1 MGYRRKK
8 RTFKGFTLFG
18 RKDGGAIC
26 WNGYRVWVYNK
37 DSDFF
42 CNVSLLITVKPPRP
56 SSLFSFCSSYG
67 QANTKVQELPSLVL
81 AGSSVHESQAA
92 CKDAHPSSP
101 PQSPLIT
108 INVQNVPFPCS
119 LRPLSD
125 LLATP
130 PPLPRKPHMWVTSPH
145 PHGVCVAS
153 SAWRSRSS
161 FGQGGPPLLCRTPTK
176 VIKRVSE
183 IGGWPRGGTRKSF
196 LSIYVWIIC

>member
-8 RTFKGFTLFG
+8 RTFKGFTLFS

-42 CNVSLLITVKPPRP
+42 CNVSLLISVKPPGP
-56 SSLFSFCSSYG
+56 SSPFSFCSANG
-67 QANTKVQELPSLVL
+67 QADTKVQELPSF
-81 AGSSVHESQAA
+81 ASQAA
-92 CKDAHPSSP
+92 RKDAHPSSP

-108 INVQNVPFPCS
+108 INVQNVSFPCS

-130 PPLPRKPHMWVTSPH
+130 PPLPRKPHMWVISPH

-153 SAWRSRSS
+153 LAWRSRPN
-161 FGQGGPPLLCRTPTK
+161 FGQGGPPLLYRTSTK

-183 IGGWPRGGTRKSF
+183 IGGWLRGGTRKSF
-196 LSIYVWIIC
+196 LSIYVWIIW